1 MSFPIAQFNSQHSAE
16 TLSIP
21 SASFPGFSI
30 LFNLSEAGQDICTQ
44 EPPDFFSDLNLD
56 QIVNSAT
63 ASLDEYVLKP
73 YFFSPVNEIDIIQYR
88 HEVFRDLEDSSLFR
102 LILTFAEQMRQ
113 MRACLARSESLYY
126 PRQKQFLFLDAFD
139 AYCNAVVF
147 LTSELRTI
155 SVRSRGFRSL
165 REHLAAYAA
174 SDSFHHLKIEAQTLK
189 DELNRIQYTLH
200 IGGSRIT
207 VRHHDSEPD
216 LSAEVLR
223 TFEKFSQGAEKEYR
237 FPVSSDP
244 DMNHIEAAILDMVTR
259 LDPMLFARLDEFYG
273 HHRVFADETIVRF
286 DREVEF
292 YIAWHEYI
300 RHLQHSGLRF
310 CYPDVTDASKEIS
323 GREVFDLALAN
334 QLISEK
340 KSVVTND
347 FYLQN
352 PERIIVVS
360 GPNQGG
366 KTTFARTFGQ
376 IHYLARLGCPVPG
389 ATAKLFFFDR
399 LFTHFEREESIETLQ
414 GKLEDELIRIRSI
427 LETATPASIL
437 VMNESFLSTT
447 TDDALFLSRQIIQR
461 ILELDMLS
469 VSVTFLD
476 ELSSLSEK
484 TVSMVSTVDPKDPSV
499 RTFKIVRKPADGL
512 AYAAAIAEKHKLS
525 YRAVKARLS
534 ASSGREDRS

>member
-1 MSFPIAQFNSQHSAE
+1 
-16 TLSIP
+16 
-21 SASFPGFSI
+21 
-30 LFNLSEAGQDICTQ
+30 
-44 EPPDFFSDLNLD
+44 
-56 QIVNSAT
+56 
-63 ASLDEYVLKP
+63 
-73 YFFSPVNEIDIIQYR
+73 
-88 HEVFRDLEDSSLFR
+88 
-102 LILTFAEQMRQ
+102 
-113 MRACLARSESLYY
+113 
-126 PRQKQFLFLDAFD
+126 
-139 AYCNAVVF
+139 
-147 LTSELRTI
+147 
-155 SVRSRGFRSL
+155 
-165 REHLAAYAA
+165 
-174 SDSFHHLKIEAQTLK
+174 
-189 DELNRIQYTLH
+189 
-200 IGGSRIT
+200 
-207 VRHHDSEPD
+207 
-216 LSAEVLR
+216 
-223 TFEKFSQGAEKEYR
+223 
-237 FPVSSDP
+237 
-244 DMNHIEAAILDMVTR
+244 
-259 LDPMLFARLDEFYG
+259 
-273 HHRVFADETIVRF
+273 
-286 DREVEF
+286 
-292 YIAWHEYI
+292 
-300 RHLQHSGLRF
+300 
-310 CYPDVTDASKEIS
+310 
-323 GREVFDLALAN
+323 
-334 QLISEK
+334 
-340 KSVVTND
+340 
-347 FYLQN
+347 LQN